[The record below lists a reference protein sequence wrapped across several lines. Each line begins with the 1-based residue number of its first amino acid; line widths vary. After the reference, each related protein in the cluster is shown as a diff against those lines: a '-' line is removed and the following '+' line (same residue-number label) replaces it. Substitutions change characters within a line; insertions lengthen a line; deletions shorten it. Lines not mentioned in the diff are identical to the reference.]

1 MEGRLLGLSLTAPDA
16 ALIAA
21 AGFVAGSINAVA
33 GGGSL
38 ISFPALMAV
47 GLPPLSANVTNSVG
61 MAPGYLGGTV
71 GYRRE
76 LASQHH
82 RIRSLVPVAAL
93 GGIAGSIALLTTPPT
108 AFKGLV
114 PFLILLACA
123 LLAAQPRIQR
133 WIRGR
138 PHDGIMRSPW
148 ALYLTIFVASLYGA
162 YFGGGLGVVLLAV
175 LGIFIEEVLQ
185 KLNAL
190 KSTLTLTINTIAAL
204 IFSVFGPVQWLA
216 VAVVAPAGLL
226 GGYLGASVARH
237 LPAAALRWSVT
248 AFGVTVAVILL
259 VQA

>member
-1 MEGRLLGLSLTAPDA
+1 MSLTVPDA

-47 GLPPLSANVTNSVG
+47 GFPPLSANVTNSVG
-61 MAPGYLGGTV
+61 MAPGYLGGTL

-93 GGIAGSIALLTTPPT
+93 GGIAGSIALLTTPAN
-108 AFKGLV
+108 AFEGLV
-114 PFLILLACA
+114 PYLILVACL
-123 LLAAQPRIQR
+123 LLASQPRIQR
-133 WIRGR
+133 WVRGR
-138 PHDGIMRSPW
+138 PHDGVLRSPW

-175 LGIFIEEVLQ
+175 LGIFIEDALQ

-204 IFSVFGPVQWLA
+204 IFAVFGPVQWLA

-237 LPAAALRWSVT
+237 LPAAILRWSVV
-248 AFGVTVAVILL
+248 AFGAVVAAVLVIRG
-259 VQA
+259 